1 MTLYFLYYFL
11 IHPNYHFLMDNIEI
25 EQKTTQQTHNNLDL
39 DLDLA
44 LELDFDSLDTKKG
57 YIYNDTLF
65 INLPKPKSILSP
77 VYFTEIFMTE
87 YDTFYIIL
95 DYEITQSILES
106 FKIFYQNNNVLPLDI
121 VELISNNLF
130 GYYTLT
136 DILFNPSEQQAQQH
150 KTLLKQYI
158 IDRKCKFAVKANYY
172 NDPVRILD
180 NQNIYDIGLLEE
192 IHKHYNNEATQR
204 ISHGMFYWIT
214 FDNLDIDADDA
225 EDTEDALIN

>member
-25 EQKTTQQTHNNLDL
+25 EQKTTQQTNNNL

-57 YIYNDTLF
+57 YIYNGRLIVD
-65 INLPKPKSILSP
+65 LPKPKSILSP
-77 VYFTEIFMTE
+77 VYFTEIFITE
-87 YDTFYIIL
+87 YESYYIIL
-95 DYEITQSILES
+95 DYEITHSILES

-130 GYYTLT
+130 GYYNLT
-136 DILFNPSEQQAQQH
+136 DILFNSSEQQAQQH

-158 IDRKCKFAVKANYY
+158 IDRKCKFVVKANYY

-180 NQNIYDIGLLEE
+180 NQNIYDLGLLEDIY
-192 IHKHYNNEATQR
+192 IHYTNEATQG
-204 ISHGMFYWIT
+204 ISHGMFYWIRV
-214 FDNLDIDADDA
+214 DNLHF
-225 EDTEDALIN
+225 